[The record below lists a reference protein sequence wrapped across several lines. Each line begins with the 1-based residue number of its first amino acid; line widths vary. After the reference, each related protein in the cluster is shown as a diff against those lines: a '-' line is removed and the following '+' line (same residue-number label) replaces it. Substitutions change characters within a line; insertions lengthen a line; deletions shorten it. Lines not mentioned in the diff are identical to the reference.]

1 MATTIDCS
9 RVSHVS
15 CEGAA
20 EAGVNASSAP
30 APRAPDAPALQTGV
44 AVLKDAQGQP
54 ASGVTWECVND
65 CVSSQGITTLVGGAT
80 VSLGCLMVPVACPV
94 FIGTAVGSLLG
105 ACEVACEDLES
116 KP

>member
-15 CEGAA
+15 CEGEAEPGDSAA
-20 EAGVNASSAP
+20 SAP
-30 APRAPDAPALQTGV
+30 APRAMDAPAPQTGV
-44 AVLKDAQGQP
+44 ASLKDAQGQP

-65 CVSSQGITTLVGGAT
+65 CVSAQGITTLVSGAT

-94 FIGTAVGSLLG
+94 FIGAAVGSLLG